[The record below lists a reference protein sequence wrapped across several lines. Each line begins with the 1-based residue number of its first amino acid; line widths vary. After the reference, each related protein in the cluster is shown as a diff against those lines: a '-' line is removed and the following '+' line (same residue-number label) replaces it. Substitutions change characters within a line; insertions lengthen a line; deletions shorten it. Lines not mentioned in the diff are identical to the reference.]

1 MAGKRITIREV
12 AKYAGVSIGTV
23 SRFINSSGYVGKEAR
38 DKIEDAVKQLNYLPN
53 SAARSMI
60 NRKSK
65 IVGIAVP
72 EINNPFLADL
82 VVRLEDRLT
91 KNNYSMMLCNT
102 KFSREKIAN
111 FVDDLIMRNAEGL
124 ILVSNN
130 VKEKRVI
137 QKMGEYMKTIS
148 IGEHV
153 AYFDCIKLAD
163 YAAACALTQYLID
176 MGHRKIAFVGFHPN
190 STQTMERL
198 QGYKDTMEKNGIP
211 LIERYML
218 KTSSEY
224 DETKKL
230 LEEHEP
236 PTAIININ
244 DFNALKSYDEI
255 EKKGLKVGREI
266 SVVGFDDISVARFLS
281 PALTTVTCD
290 TKKMAVE
297 AVSMLIENIE
307 QDSKGSSLEITL
319 PSEMVVRDSVADLQS
334 KK

>member
-1 MAGKRITIREV
+1 MANKRITIREV

-23 SRFINSSGYVGKEAR
+23 SRFLNNSGYVGKDAR
-38 DKIEDAVKQLNYLPN
+38 EKVEDAVKQLNYLPN

-60 NRKSK
+60 KRKSN

-82 VVRLEDRLT
+82 VVKLEDRLT

-124 ILVSNN
+124 ILVSIN
-130 VKEKRVI
+130 VKEKKVI
-137 QKMGEYMKTIS
+137 QKMGEYMRTIS

-153 AYFDCIKLAD
+153 AYFDCIKLTD
-163 YAAACALTQYLID
+163 YSAACSLTQYLID

-190 STQTMERL
+190 STQTIERL
-198 QGYKDTMEKNGIP
+198 QGYKDTLEKNGLP
-211 LIERYML
+211 LIDGYML

-230 LEEHEP
+230 LEEKEP

-255 EKKGLKVGREI
+255 AKKGLTVGKEV

-281 PALTTVTCD
+281 PALTTVACD
-290 TKKMAVE
+290 TKKMAVD
-297 AVSMLIENIE
+297 AVAMLLHNIRE
-307 QDSKGSSLEITL
+307 DSKGSGLEVEL
-319 PSEMVVRDSVADLQS
+319 PAQMVVRDSVADLR
-334 KK
+334 

>member
-1 MAGKRITIREV
+1 MANKRITIREV

-38 DKIEDAVKQLNYLPN
+38 DKIEEAVKQLNYLPN

-60 NRKSK
+60 KRRSN

-82 VVRLEDRLT
+82 VVRLEDRLA
-91 KNNYSMMLCNT
+91 KNNYSMMICNT

-124 ILVSNN
+124 ILVSNS

-153 AYFDCIKLAD
+153 AYFDCIKLTD
-163 YAAACALTQYLID
+163 YEAACSLTQYLID
-176 MGHRKIAFVGFHPN
+176 MGHTKIAFVGFHPN

-198 QGYKDTMEKNGIP
+198 QGYKDTMQKNGIS
-211 LIERYML
+211 LVEKYML

-230 LEEHEP
+230 LEEKEP
-236 PTAIININ
+236 PTAIIDIN

-255 EKKGLKVGREI
+255 ERKGLKVGKDI

-290 TKKMAVE
+290 TKKMATE
-297 AVSMLIENIE
+297 AVDRLLNNIKE
-307 QDSKGSSLEITL
+307 DSKGSSLEVTL
-319 PSEMVVRDSVADLQS
+319 PSEMVVRDSVADLN
-334 KK
+334 